1 MYFGFNW
8 YKNDT
13 SGESIFAILLGLL
26 IPFLFYLRNK
36 KDDTY
41 KINILEQKFTF
52 ENNKINI
59 MFPKVK

>member
-13 SGESIFAILLGLL
+13 SGESIFAMLLGLL

-41 KINILEQKFTF
+41 KINILFTGSIRNIYTF
-52 ENNKINI
+52 SINNL
-59 MFPKVK
+59 